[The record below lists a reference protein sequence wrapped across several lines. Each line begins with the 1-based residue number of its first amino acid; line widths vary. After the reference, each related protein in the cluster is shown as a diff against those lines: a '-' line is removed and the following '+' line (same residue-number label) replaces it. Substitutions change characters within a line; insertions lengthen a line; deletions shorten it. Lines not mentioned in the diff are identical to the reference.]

1 MKINPQLIA
10 WLASNVDSDGDVIRV
25 DESDDVYFATLL
37 MECRAS
43 NLISLERVKNGVIC
57 YTLTPQGEYH
67 IDLWTN
73 SIPAARE
80 PQADSGALKSRS
92 GVTVE
97 DVLEHGLFIETRN
110 GYEVHKYLGW
120 YYAFYDGVPEY
131 SSFVLEAIRRYIE
144 KQQLPDAPLQADS
157 STPVSDSGAGDKWNN
172 EYYLDKDGD
181 YFRLYKTS
189 QVAPI
194 ADFSY
199 GEKAVAEITTR
210 LLNKEIASLRSQLA
224 EITRDAQRYLAQV
237 AERERQLAA
246 ATRELESM
254 KAEIG
259 HLGKTIDEAGY
270 YLGQASDR
278 DENSNRAYS
287 ILKGYSVAD

>member
-1 MKINPQLIA
+1 MKISKQLVEWLKWHSDNGERDITLNMMKSGELADVASTKVMLDECLRVGLIQVTGIELYNGTMPRYIHYKLSAIGEIA
-10 WLASNVDSDGDVIRV
+10 L
-25 DESDDVYFATLL
+25 
-37 MECRAS
+37 C
-43 NLISLERVKNGVIC
+43 
-57 YTLTPQGEYH
+57 
-67 IDLWTN
+67 
-73 SIPAARE
+73 IPAASE
-80 PQADSGALKSRS
+80 PA
-92 GVTVE
+92 T
-97 DVLEHGLFIETRN
+97 
-110 GYEVHKYLGW
+110 
-120 YYAFYDGVPEY
+120 
-131 SSFVLEAIRRYIE
+131 
-144 KQQLPDAPLQADS
+144 